1 MNKNKKINKL
11 ILASSSENRENILR
25 KMKIPFEV
33 FTPEIDEK
41 SLFNEKPQ
49 QLVKRLSYEKAIV
62 AKRKYKKHNIIAAD
76 TIVFARKRI
85 VDKTTDINLAKL
97 NLKILSGRRHRVFTG
112 LTFIKNDNRFYQYVC
127 KSIIKFRVLSEKDIV
142 NFIKEE
148 NYTLQ
153 PNVNKTTNLLIAE
166 DKDGSSTKIKKAQD
180 LKIEIYEPGEFRS
193 KFMKK

>member
-11 ILASSSENRENILR
+11 ILASSSKNRENILK

-33 FTPEIDEK
+33 FIPEIDEK
-41 SLFNEKPQ
+41 ALLNEKPQ

-62 AKRKYKKHNIIAAD
+62 AKRKYKNHNIIAAD

-112 LTFIKNDNRFYQYVC
+112 LTFIKNDNRSYQYVC
-127 KSIIKFRVLSEKDIV
+127 KSIVKFRVLSENDIDKYLHL
-142 NFIKEE
+142 NEWNNCAGSYSIQGFAESFIEMISGS
-148 NYTLQ
+148 YS
-153 PNVNKTTNLLIAE
+153 NVVGLPMHITFKILKNNKL
-166 DKDGSSTKIKKAQD
+166 
-180 LKIEIYEPGEFRS
+180 F
-193 KFMKK
+193 